1 MSVLIGTEI
10 DLCNDKNSLILSTG
24 SERAALHLPEDA
36 PSWSV
41 NKPQESSVA
50 EYSEASELDTEEGK
64 ESPAPTE
71 QPEESLAGDSDEHFK
86 ATIRD
91 LQKA

>member
-1 MSVLIGTEI
+1 M
-10 DLCNDKNSLILSTG
+10 STG
-24 SERAALHLPEDA
+24 RERAALHLPEEV

-41 NKPQESSVA
+41 AKPQESSSVS

-64 ESPAPTE
+64 DNIASTE
-71 QPEESLAGDSDEHFK
+71 QPENSFIGDSDENFK

>member
-1 MSVLIGTEI
+1 MFG
-10 DLCNDKNSLILSTG
+10 LSIG
-24 SERAALHLPEDA
+24 SERAALHLPEEA

-41 NKPQESSVA
+41 AKPHESSSVA
-50 EYSEASELDTEEGK
+50 EYSEASELDAEEGK
-64 ESPAPTE
+64 DNIASTE
-71 QPEESLAGDSDEHFK
+71 QPENSLVGDSDENFK